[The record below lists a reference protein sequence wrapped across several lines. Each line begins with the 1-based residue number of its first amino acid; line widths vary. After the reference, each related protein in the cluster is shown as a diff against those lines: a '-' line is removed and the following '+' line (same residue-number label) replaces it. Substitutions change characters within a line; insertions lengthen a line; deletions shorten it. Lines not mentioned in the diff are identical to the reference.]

1 MNSSQK
7 AKVLYLDDVQE
18 NLDTFKAN
26 FRREFEV
33 HTVSDPI
40 EAHRLISELEIEI
53 VVTDHRMPNM
63 TGVDFLEKVAAEFPH
78 VQRLLISGYTE
89 FISAVEAVNKGKVF
103 RIISKPLSTGEV
115 KEMIVDAWK
124 NLKNAL
130 EKDET
135 IAALER
141 QNKQFEFM
149 LRQKLLS

>member
-26 FRREFEV
+26 FRREFDV
-33 HTVSDPI
+33 YTVMDPVKAHTMI
-40 EAHRLISELEIEI
+40 AEHEIEI
-53 VVTDHRMPNM
+53 VVTDHRMPAIS
-63 TGVDFLEKVAAEFPH
+63 GVDFLEKVANDFPD
-78 VQRLLISGYTE
+78 VQRLLLSGYTE

-115 KEMIVDAWK
+115 KEMIIDAWK
-124 NLKNAL
+124 NFKSVI

-135 IAALER
+135 IAALEQ
-141 QNKQFEFM
+141 QNRQFEFM